1 MEDRVRYA
9 GILRNRLVGEVDLAL
24 LVYRHVLQQR
34 VAADGVPDVGLVL
47 LREVDNLGVAAALEV
62 EYAVV
67 VPAVLVVADQLA
79 LRVGRKRGLAGSRQT
94 EEDSRLAFGVGVGR
108 AVHRS
113 HALERKQ
120 VVHVG
125 EHALLHLAAV
135 PRVDDDLHL
144 LGEVED
150 DGRLRVQTEFLVVL
164 DLGLRCVEHDEI
176 GLAVILQFGVGRTDE
191 HVLNEVR
198 LPSHLHDE
206 ADLQTRVLVG
216 AAESIDDVK
225 LLARQL
231 LRSDLL
237 QLFPS
242 RLGYGL
248 VVVLILVGS
257 PPDRIFR
264 GLVHYEELVFGRTA
278 GVNAGHHVHGAH
290 FGLLTLFE
298 AAEALLGLLAEE
310 FVVRRIVHDLGHT
323 RDPVLFQIHFVH
335 SNRYF

>member
-1 MEDRVRYA
+1 M
-9 GILRNRLVGEVDLAL
+9 
-24 LVYRHVLQQR
+24 
-34 VAADGVPDVGLVL
+34 
-47 LREVDNLGVAAALEV
+47 
-62 EYAVV
+62 
-67 VPAVLVVADQLA
+67 
-79 LRVGRKRGLAGSRQT
+79 
-94 EEDSRLAFGVGVGR
+94 
-108 AVHRS
+108 
-113 HALERKQ
+113 
-120 VVHVG
+120 
-125 EHALLHLAAV
+125 
-135 PRVDDDLHL
+135 
-144 LGEVED
+144 
-150 DGRLRVQTEFLVVL
+150 
-164 DLGLRCVEHDEI
+164 
-176 GLAVILQFGVGRTDE
+176 
-191 HVLNEVR
+191 R

-278 GVNAGHHVHGAH
+278 GVNAGHHVHGAGLGQLTLLIAAQA
-290 FGLLTLFE
+290 FFRLLTE
-298 AAEALLGLLAEE
+298 Q
-310 FVVRRIVHDLGHT
+310 FVVGGIVHDLGHA